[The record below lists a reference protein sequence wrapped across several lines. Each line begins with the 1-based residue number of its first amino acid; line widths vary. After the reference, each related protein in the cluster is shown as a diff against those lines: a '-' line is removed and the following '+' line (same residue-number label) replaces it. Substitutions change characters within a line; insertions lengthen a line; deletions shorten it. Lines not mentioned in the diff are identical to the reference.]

1 MPITIWANQTFKF
14 EKNIVSKS
22 KISSS
27 YKNFTKTW
35 DIQLLDQ
42 VIYPI
47 SVRNNRGMLMELVTK
62 HCVNFNEGGGPD
74 YHITEK
80 DILSSIVL
88 QKSPGSISPHN
99 AV

>member
-1 MPITIWANQTFKF
+1 
-14 EKNIVSKS
+14 
-22 KISSS
+22 
-27 YKNFTKTW
+27 
-35 DIQLLDQ
+35 
-42 VIYPI
+42 
-47 SVRNNRGMLMELVTK
+47 MELVTK
-62 HCVNFNEGGGPD
+62 HCVNFNEGAGPD